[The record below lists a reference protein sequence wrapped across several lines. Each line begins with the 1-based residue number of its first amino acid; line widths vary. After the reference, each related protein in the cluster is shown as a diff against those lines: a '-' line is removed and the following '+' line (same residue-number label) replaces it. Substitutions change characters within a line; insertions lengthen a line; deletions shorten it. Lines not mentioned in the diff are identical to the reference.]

1 MLMGNAPFS
10 GKDDNETFQKIAD
23 YDFNK
28 DKNYESLS
36 NGAKDLITKILVT
49 ESDKRMEYEDIL
61 AHEWFT
67 ENDDNK
73 DEETKDNTSTQSLK
87 ENLNM
92 NINPDKQN
100 LTTKDK
106 SLVSINPSVSS
117 VLKDHKIE

>member
-28 DKNYESLS
+28 DKNYEMLS
-36 NGAKDLITKILVT
+36 NKAKDLITKILVT

-67 ENDDNK
+67 DHSEK
-73 DEETKDNTSTQSLK
+73 DEETKDNSSTQSLK
-87 ENLNM
+87 ENVPN
-92 NINPDKQN
+92 NTP
-100 LTTKDK
+100 
-106 SLVSINPSVSS
+106 SNPSTKTAKKVA
-117 VLKDHKIE
+117 VLNLAPSDISKSHSLEL